1 MDDQPGP
8 LYVPPA
14 TRRAPAADRQPVLP
28 VDRPGRIEDQ
38 PRGYP
43 PGDHL
48 PPPAPPRSGLRRA
61 LGWLL
66 VLLLV
71 AAGIAWVV
79 LRSGSHA
86 PPTGRFQS
94 GGPMPVGTAPVRQGD
109 MPVILN
115 GLGTVTSLATVT
127 VKTQINGQLT
137 EVAFQ
142 EGQIVKKGD
151 FLAQIDPR
159 PYQVALAQAEGQ
171 LAKDQAALKNAQVD
185 LQRYRTLVSQNSIA
199 RQTLDTQAALVQQ
212 DTGVIQADQAQI
224 DAQKLNLTYCRIV
237 APIGGRVG
245 LRQVDPGNY
254 VQTSDA
260 SGLVVITQL
269 QPISVIFTLPE
280 DSLQEVLK
288 QMRGGAKLQVTLF
301 DRTGT
306 NKLETGRLE
315 TMDNQI
321 DPTTGTVKLRA
332 VFDNAQQDLFP
343 QQFVNVQLLVN
354 TLQGVTIVSTSAVQ
368 RGAPGTFVYIVKPD
382 STVAAQPVTL
392 GPSQGQRV
400 AVTKGLEPGQIVVT
414 DGADRLKD
422 GAKVVVNERT
432 PPAGAAT
439 PAPGG
444 APGSEPPQNAAA
456 PAAPGAQ
463 PVPAARQGQDQH
475 RGQRRRSSE

>member
-1 MDDQPGP
+1 MDDQPVP

-28 VDRPGRIEDQ
+28 ADRPGRVEGP

-48 PPPAPPRSGLRRA
+48 PPPAPPGSGVRRA
-61 LGWLL
+61 LGWLV

-137 EVAFQ
+137 EVAFK
-142 EGQIVKKGD
+142 EGQIVNKGD
-151 FLAQIDPR
+151 LLAQIDPR

-185 LQRYRTLVSQNSIA
+185 LQRYRTLVAQNSVA

-212 DTGVIQADQAQI
+212 DMGVIQTDQAQI

-237 APIGGRVG
+237 APVGGRVG

-260 SGLVVITQL
+260 GGLVVITQL

-288 QMRGGAKLQVTLF
+288 QVRGGAKLQATVF

-306 NKLETGRLE
+306 NKLDAGRLE
-315 TMDNQI
+315 TIDNQI

-382 STVAAQPVTL
+382 STVTAQPVTL

-400 AVTKGLEPGQIVVT
+400 AVTKGLEPGQVVVT

-422 GAKVVVNERT
+422 GAKVTLTERA
-432 PPAGAAT
+432 PPAGAAAPVSTGT
-439 PAPGG
+439 PGT
-444 APGSEPPQNAAA
+444 EPPQNTGA

-463 PVPAARQGQDQH
+463 PAPAEQGQDQH